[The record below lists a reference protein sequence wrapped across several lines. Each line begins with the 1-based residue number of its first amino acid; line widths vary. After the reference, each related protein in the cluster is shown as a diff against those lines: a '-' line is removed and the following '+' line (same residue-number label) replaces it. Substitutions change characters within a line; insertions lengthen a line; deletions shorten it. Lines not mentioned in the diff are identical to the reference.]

1 VVSYTNI
8 SATLSDLM
16 QGSFLWSNRL

>member
-1 VVSYTNI
+1 
-8 SATLSDLM
+8 M